1 MCVCGGGGG
10 GAHVNV
16 HVGNGMFVSKNIVN
30 FLNRTCTCN
39 SGIPTVHV
47 IKNAALLGT
56 TL

>member
-1 MCVCGGGGG
+1 M
-10 GAHVNV
+10 NV